1 MASPLVVV
9 QPTPQQVQPTAQQV
23 LQVERLEALV
33 QSRLGSRV
41 RDFRIVLRP
50 DGVIIQGRATTYHAK
65 QIAQH
70 AVMEIT
76 NQPIVANDIEVC

>member
-1 MASPLVVV
+1 MTSPLIIEPLVP
-9 QPTPQQVQPTAQQV
+9 QPPQPVAH
-23 LQVERLEALV
+23 LERLEMLV
-33 QSRLGSRV
+33 QRRLGSRV

-50 DGVIIQGRATTYHAK
+50 DGVILQGRATTYHAK

-76 NQPIVANDIEVC
+76 NLSIVANDIDVC